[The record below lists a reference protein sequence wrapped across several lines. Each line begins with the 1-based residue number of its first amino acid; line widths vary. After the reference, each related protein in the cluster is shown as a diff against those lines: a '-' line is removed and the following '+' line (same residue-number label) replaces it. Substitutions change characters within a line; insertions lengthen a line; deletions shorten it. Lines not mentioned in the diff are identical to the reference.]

1 MNRRYRASY
10 NAARLIHGCI
20 GGLFAKNYKIPE
32 FPWDNED
39 KGKTHEYTE
48 DEIQKLKAEAE
59 AWAAKM
65 NQKKC

>member
-32 FPWDNED
+32 FPWDDE
-39 KGKTHEYTE
+39 GKPKPHEYTP
-48 DEIQKLKAEAE
+48 DEIAKLRAEAE
-59 AWAAKM
+59 AWAAKL
-65 NQKKC
+65 NNKK